1 VGVISLSYITGGN
14 VYKSFNNV
22 DDEPIKKFYEFIRNK
37 DNITTTCANTEDFI
51 NAFTIELEK
60 GNDILYIG
68 FSSGLSATYQTGVNA
83 IKILKEKYPERKIY
97 AVDSLLASLGQVLL
111 VYYACLEKQE
121 GKSIEE
127 VYKFAC
133 NTKMSVNSL
142 FTVKTLSYL
151 AKGGRISKLT
161 YALGT
166 VTDIKPIMYVNE
178 QGKLVSSGKVMGRKR
193 SLIALADKVAKTII
207 APETQTIFISH
218 GDCLED
224 AKKLAELI
232 RQRVPVINFVYN
244 YVDPVIGVHSGPDTL
259 AVFFIGLSRI
269 PSGSVAPVKNDFAGS
284 NI

>member
-1 VGVISLSYITGGN
+1 MIEPVETAFSL
-14 VYKSFNNV
+14 
-22 DDEPIKKFYEFIRNK
+22 
-37 DNITTTCANTEDFI
+37 ITTFECKN
-51 NAFTIELEK
+51 
-60 GNDILYIG
+60 
-68 FSSGLSATYQTGVNA
+68 V
-83 IKILKEKYPERKIY
+83 
-97 AVDSLLASLGQVLL
+97 
-111 VYYACLEKQE
+111 
-121 GKSIEE
+121 
-127 VYKFAC
+127 
-133 NTKMSVNSL
+133 L

-193 SLIALADKVAKTII
+193 SLIALADNVAKTII